1 MENKMPDNVPYIVHD
16 DAMVRNE
23 RLVRR
28 LVYIII
34 AIALMLFAT
43 NAMWLYVWNS
53 YDVCS
58 YEQDGEG
65 YNNINTGVLTQGDVF
80 NESTDDD
87 SPKKAKDKGQGDAD

>member
-1 MENKMPDNVPYIVHD
+1 MEKKMPEAVPYIAHE

-34 AIALMLFAT
+34 VIAIMLFAT

-80 NESTDDD
+80 NEPTDDD
-87 SPKKAKDKGQGDAD
+87 PQEETAGKSQGYAD